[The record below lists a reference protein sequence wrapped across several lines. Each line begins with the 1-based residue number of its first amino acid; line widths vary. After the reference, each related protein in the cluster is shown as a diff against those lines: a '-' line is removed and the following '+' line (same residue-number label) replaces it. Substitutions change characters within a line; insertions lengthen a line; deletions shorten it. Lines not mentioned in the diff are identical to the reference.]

1 MLALLRLVLGNTWGQ
16 LVAMLLAL
24 YAWFQFEQNRQF
36 QKGVQA
42 GEKQVAQKS
51 IEQGKKNAAQSKK
64 EHDAA
69 RKPGAF
75 ERLRADPLVCPRCS
89 STVRKLETPNH

>member
-42 GEKQVAQKS
+42 GEKQVVQKS
-51 IEQGKKNAAQSKK
+51 IEQGKKNAAASKK
-64 EHDAA
+64 AHDAA

-75 ERLRADPLVCPRCS
+75 ERLRNDPMVCRECKG
-89 STVRKLETPNH
+89 TL